1 MSNLKNSIYYIL
13 NLLFLYMS
21 KYNIYIICKNEEIFD
36 NKKKEI
42 NDKYRSKICHIQ
54 WIPAEYLKLT
64 QCNQKL
70 LKDLNTRY
78 NTQQKKILAKLGC
91 IAAHRKALLAIYS
104 SKTNN
109 NIVLEEDSVF
119 ASKLPIPPKDS
130 CYMGGWIVPP
140 QITKAGKVIPDV
152 KPVPGINKIKYDK
165 FKMLMTHSLFIKT
178 HEEALK
184 LFHTT
189 IADKLKNY
197 DVHLNDVKLIDKFYF
212 PPIFVQD
219 DHISEIEGL
228 RNKNDE
234 YSSFYGLG
242 IRKGRKTRK
251 NKTKQPKKSKTN
263 KYKTKKSSK
272 NKRSKT
278 KKNKSMG
285 KGKIKRTKR
294 RIPKY

>member
-1 MSNLKNSIYYIL
+1 
-13 NLLFLYMS
+13 MS
-21 KYNIYIICKNEEIFD
+21 KYNIYIICKNEEIFN

-42 NDKYRSKICHIQ
+42 NKYRSKICHIQ
-54 WIPAEYLKLT
+54 WIPAEYLQLT

-78 NTQQKKILAKLGC
+78 NTQKKKILAKLGC

-119 ASKLPIPPKDS
+119 ASKLPTPPKES

-140 QITKAGKVIPDV
+140 QITKAGKIIPDV
-152 KPVPGINKIKYDK
+152 KPSPGINKIEYDK

-189 IADKLKNY
+189 IADKIKNY
-197 DVHLNDVKLIDKFYF
+197 DVHLNDVKLINKYYF
-212 PPIFVQD
+212 PPVFVQD
-219 DHISEIEGL
+219 DHVSEIEGL
-228 RNKNDE
+228 RNNNDQF
-234 YSSFYGLG
+234 STFYGLG
-242 IRKGRKTRK
+242 G
-251 NKTKQPKKSKTN
+251 KKSRVN
-263 KYKTKKSSK
+263 K
-272 NKRSKT
+272 KRSK
-278 KKNKSMG
+278 KKSLSKSSIKRNKS
-285 KGKIKRTKR
+285 KSNKRKTTKR
-294 RIPKY
+294 KTTKRKFNLKET